1 MKVVSLELTN
11 NKSLESHIHSVNHME
26 IDYICTVPVIVLK

>member
-11 NKSLESHIHSVNHME
+11 NKSLDIIHPVNHME